1 MKRYSECVLDIL
13 HIVSPIALSVTCN
26 LWMQEG
32 GNACKKGGTSLILHV
47 YLFTLIAIF
56 FF

>member
-1 MKRYSECVLDIL
+1 MKRYSECVLDTL
-13 HIVSPIALSVTCN
+13 HIVSPITLSMTCN

-47 YLFTLIAIF
+47 YLFTLIAI
-56 FF
+56 